1 MAGRDAWRSFP
12 DDVRR
17 LIRGNGP
24 AILAELAGEWWL
36 QADAAALSTIEQPAL
51 LVMAAD
57 SPPEFHQAAASAG
70 ARASNARVS
79 LVGGGHLID
88 PAAPEVFAFI
98 DEELSIH
105 GLPTARAHV
114 KRCTAG

>member
-1 MAGRDAWRSFP
+1 MALVPGRR
-12 DDVRR
+12 RR
-17 LIRGNGP
+17 LVSGNGP

-57 SPPEFHQAAASAG
+57 SPPEFHEAPQALAHALP
-70 ARASNARVS
+70 NARVS

-88 PAAPEVFAFI
+88 PAAPEVLAFI
-98 DEELSIH
+98 EEVLSIH
-105 GLPTARAHV
+105 GLPTARARRQALHG
-114 KRCTAG
+114 RLTTTQ